1 MSELGLD
8 EQKSDIRPASKGN
21 AAMDAEA
28 RSSHAFDAGKSGE
41 AQGDHTRLNL
51 GGLSI
56 CPTIGTRRATAGDG
70 LRDVSRGHSSRRAS
84 FETSFACDRT
94 YSPTKGRTFCCK
106 EQFRNVA
113 QLSKLIADQGRCFS
127 SEDDC

>member
-56 CPTIGTRRATAGDG
+56 CPAIGLLGRQLPEMDREKSAEAIVEGDRWSPRRAESIDA
-70 LRDVSRGHSSRRAS
+70 RSSFVNS
-84 FETSFACDRT
+84 
-94 YSPTKGRTFCCK
+94 
-106 EQFRNVA
+106 
-113 QLSKLIADQGRCFS
+113 
-127 SEDDC
+127 